1 MQQPIVNMMIRS
13 AGAASL
19 SQVWRLGVT
28 FGTYWVLRHLI
39 APAEMGPWNWAEP
52 AFLVLAQMRDA
63 GLPGHMVRENR
74 RLFGNFFRVELLWG
88 GALALLI
95 MVGAPY
101 LRLAYSDGGADFEW
115 IVRAFALFF
124 FIQGLGSVPLTYLE
138 AELRVDKAVPA
149 ELMRNTVF
157 ATTSIGLALA
167 GYGVWSMIVGHLLG
181 ASIFALM
188 LWRAAWPTIDL
199 TYVRGAT
206 GALIR
211 LSWPVALLSLLEQ
224 TVLRLDTL
232 VLAPRFDSEIVGF
245 VGLSMYAVF
254 FFPRLLAESIGRAL
268 YPALVRYR
276 DTPERAFE
284 AFRMATLL
292 LLTFAV
298 PTAFALYL
306 NADWAVRF
314 LGGEKWAGAA
324 QYLRILS
331 LVPLLRPFAMFGFEL
346 LLTRHRD
353 RLLILY
359 STINLVAMGGLGWYL
374 IHTDLRELG
383 MAVAGYAPLGMVVLI
398 WGLNRLAPD
407 AFRRLLVEILQLY
420 LIAAIAFVPVLTLT
434 PNDSLL
440 RLVATAA
447 AGLVVAL
454 VAGVRYRSDIAR
466 FLEGP

>member
-13 AGAASL
+13 AGAASA
-19 SQVWRLGVT
+19 SQIWRLGVT
-28 FGTYWVLRHLI
+28 FGTYWLLRHLI

-52 AFLVLAQMRDA
+52 AFLILAQMRDA

-74 RLFGNFFRVELLWG
+74 TLFGNFLRVELLWG
-88 GALALLI
+88 GALTLLI

-124 FIQGLGSVPLTYLE
+124 FIQGLGAVPLTYLE

-149 ELMRNTVF
+149 ELVRNTVF
-157 ATTSIGLALA
+157 AVTSISLAIA

-181 ASIFALM
+181 ASIFAVM

-206 GALIR
+206 GALVR

-232 VLAPRFDSEIVGF
+232 VLAPRFDSEVVGF

-276 DTPERAFE
+276 DTPARAFE

-292 LLTFAV
+292 LLAFAV

-306 NADWAVRF
+306 NADWAVQF
-314 LGGEKWAGAA
+314 LGGDEWAGAA
-324 QYLRILS
+324 DYLRILA

-346 LLTRHRD
+346 LLTRHQD

-374 IHTDLRELG
+374 TQTDLRELG
-383 MAVAGYAPLGMVVLI
+383 MAVAGYAPVGMVLLI
-398 WGLNRLAPD
+398 WGLNRLAPA
-407 AFRRLLVEILQLY
+407 AFRGLLLDILRLY
-420 LIAAIAFVPVLTLT
+420 LIAAVVFLPVALLTV
-434 PNDSLL
+434 NDTLV
-440 RLVATAA
+440 RLAATAV
-447 AGLVVAL
+447 AGLVVATI
-454 VAGVRYRSDIAR
+454 AGLRYRHDITR